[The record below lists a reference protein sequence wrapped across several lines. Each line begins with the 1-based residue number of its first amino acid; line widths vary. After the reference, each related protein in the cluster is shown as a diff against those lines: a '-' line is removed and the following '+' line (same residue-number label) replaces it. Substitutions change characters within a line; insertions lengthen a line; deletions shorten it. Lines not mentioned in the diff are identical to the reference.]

1 MSADKIIL
9 DLAEKQAI
17 FELMA
22 ALCLTASTPTT
33 LSARQHASPRTSWAS
48 TGKTVSAR

>member
-1 MSADKIIL
+1 MSADQIIPE
-9 DLAEKQAI
+9 LAEKQAI

-22 ALCLTASTPTT
+22 APGPTASTPTT
-33 LSARQHASPRTSWAS
+33 LSAQRYASLMAGWAS